1 MKIDDFLHDFEHLYE
16 NDIILKFT
24 RSNSKDQDLMK
35 ACTQLLFTTLASL
48 LAFKGSYA
56 REIHHIDEACLAFST
71 KTVGEDIGELVSNA
85 D

>member
-1 MKIDDFLHDFEHLYE
+1 
-16 NDIILKFT
+16 
-24 RSNSKDQDLMK
+24 MK